1 MYAKLRGGC
10 TVNRAWAGSEKETM
24 RMVRRM
30 AKKEDWSVQVLVAG
44 CLLLAGLIGCGSP
57 SSDKPATADLHAVNG
72 KPEDRK
78 GAVQP
83 SAGKSAQVDP
93 ASKSATGSAGGA
105 LSLTAVPRDADDRL
119 NIPDSVAKDLGS
131 SDARDRYR
139 ALDFWEKKDSKAPI
153 DPIYDAM
160 EDDDPSVRAKAA
172 AILNQYM
179 EKGEERE

>member
-1 MYAKLRGGC
+1 MLRC
-10 TVNRAWAGSEKETM
+10 TVTNGGWR
-24 RMVRRM
+24 
-30 AKKEDWSVQVLVAG
+30 VQVLVAG

-57 SSDKPATADLHAVNG
+57 ASDKPVNAELHAANG

-83 SAGKSAQVDP
+83 SAAKSTQVDP

-139 ALDFWEKKDSKAPI
+139 ALDYWEKKDSKAPI

>member
-1 MYAKLRGGC
+1 
-10 TVNRAWAGSEKETM
+10 
-24 RMVRRM
+24 MVRWT
-30 AKKEDWSVQVLVAG
+30 ATKEGWSVQLLVVG

-57 SSDKPATADLHAVNG
+57 ASDKSANTELHAANG

-83 SAGKSAQVDP
+83 SAGKPAKTDSAP
-93 ASKSATGSAGGA
+93 KAATSPTGTP
-105 LSLTAVPRDADDRL
+105 LPLTAVPRDADDRL
-119 NIPDSVAKDLGS
+119 NIPEAVAKDLGS

-139 ALDFWEKKDSKAPI
+139 ALDYWEKKDSKAPI

-172 AILNQYM
+172 AILKQYM
-179 EKGEERE
+179 EAGEERE